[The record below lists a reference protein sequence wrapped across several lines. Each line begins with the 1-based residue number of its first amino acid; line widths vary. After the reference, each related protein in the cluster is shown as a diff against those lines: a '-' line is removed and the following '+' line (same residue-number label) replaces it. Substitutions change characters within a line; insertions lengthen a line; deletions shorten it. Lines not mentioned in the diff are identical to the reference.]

1 MSDSDVQL
9 DWTGP
14 DGTTW
19 DWLDG
24 TAGVI
29 LGEGLSGILFPDF
42 EQLTTPTPYGR
53 RYNGT
58 RWKPATVEATLQVC
72 DTRASAEVAALGG
85 RYRTGAAWRALD
97 RRVRASLSPTVP
109 GRLTCTADGQT
120 RWLDLRLESI
130 GHKLKKMPDIRGL
143 VEYDLELA
151 DDEPFW
157 KGQPI
162 PIDFPFQQTSTE
174 DYYGGTAGAGA
185 GPPLVISAGNNTA
198 AGAEVANPGDVD
210 SWLTWEITGPVQA
223 TIGTPNAVTVVP
235 FLGDGET
242 LTIVTNPNRR
252 DVVDQTGARAWH
264 KLDNRRFAAIPAG
277 DQVPLVVE
285 MSSGGPGANVRVT
298 LEPAY
303 LGAY

>member
-1 MSDSDVQL
+1 MSDSGVRL

-14 DGTTW
+14 DGLTW

-97 RRVRASLSPTVP
+97 RRVRAGLSPTAP
-109 GRLTCTADGQT
+109 GRLSCTADGQS

-130 GHKLKKMPDIRGL
+130 GHKLKKMPDIRG
-143 VEYDLELA
+143 VAEYDLELV

-157 KGQPI
+157 KGEPVI
-162 PIDFPFQQTSTE
+162 LDFPYQAASTT
-174 DYYGGTAGAGA
+174 DYYGGS
-185 GPPLVISAGNNTA
+185 GPPLYISAGNNSSS
-198 AGAEVANPGDVD
+198 GVQILNPGEVEA
-210 SWLTWEITGPVQA
+210 WLTWEITGPVQA
-223 TIGTPNAVTVVP
+223 TIGTPGATTAVP
-235 FLGDGET
+235 FLGDGER
-242 LTIVTNPNRR
+242 LTIVTNPSRR
-252 DVVDQTGARAWH
+252 DVRDESGAPAWH
-264 KLDNRRFAAIPAG
+264 KLDNRRFAPVAAS
-277 DQVPLVVE
+277 DEAPLIVD
-285 MSSGGPGANVRVT
+285 MSAAGPGALVRVT

>member
-1 MSDSDVQL
+1 MSDSGVRL

-14 DGTTW
+14 DGSTW

-24 TAGVI
+24 TAGVV
-29 LGEGLSGILFPDF
+29 LGEGIDGILFPDF
-42 EQLTTPTPYGR
+42 EQLTTPTPAGR

-85 RYRTGAAWRALD
+85 QYRRGAAWRTLD
-97 RRVRASLSPTVP
+97 RRVRASVSPTSA
-109 GRLTCTADGQT
+109 GRLTCTADGQS

-130 GHKLKKMPDIRGL
+130 GHKLTKMPDIRGL
-143 VEYDLELA
+143 VEYDVELV

-157 KGQPI
+157 KGQPV
-162 PIDFPFQQTSTE
+162 PIDFPYQEVATE
-174 DYYGGTAGAGA
+174 DYYGGATGV
-185 GPPLVISAGNNTA
+185 GPPLMISAGNNSSS
-198 AGAEVANPGDVD
+198 GVEIANPGDVD

-223 TIGTPNAVTVVP
+223 TIGTPGATTAVP
-235 FLGDGET
+235 FLGDGER
-242 LTIVTNPNRR
+242 LTIITNPIRR
-252 DVVDQTGARAWH
+252 DVLDESGARAWH
-264 KLDNRRFAAIPAG
+264 KLDNRRFEPVPAG

-285 MSSGGPGANVRVT
+285 MASAGPGSNVRVT
-298 LEPAY
+298 LEPMF